1 MHIGEKIRE
10 KRENLGISRYKLAMI
25 LGVSPMTIYA
35 WEKGRR
41 SPRYPTIKAIES
53 ILGKIELEKDSLE
66 YEKRVLEKLRQLRDM
81 SNFIEID
88 SSEVIREIR
97 EERTKY

>member
-1 MHIGEKIRE
+1 MILTHIGEKIRE
-10 KRENLGISRYKLAMI
+10 ERESLGISREKMAMI

-41 SPRYPTIKAIES
+41 SPI
-53 ILGKIELEKDSLE
+53 
-66 YEKRVLEKLRQLRDM
+66 RDM

-88 SSEVIREIR
+88 SSELIREIR